1 MLVTFRGLGLS
12 GAASWLRRRR
22 ASLDKQLEAA
32 RRWVGRRQLL
42 SAPATGSEPPRL
54 YVRHKATGVAWLSL
68 AWGTAL
74 LQGETAGR
82 DGLRLRRRR
91 RRRRLADRQ

>member
-1 MLVTFRGLGLS
+1 MLVTFRGL
-12 GAASWLRRRR
+12 RRCQLVAE

-32 RRWVGRRQLL
+32 GRWVGRRQLL

-91 RRRRLADRQ
+91 RRRRRLRADRQ